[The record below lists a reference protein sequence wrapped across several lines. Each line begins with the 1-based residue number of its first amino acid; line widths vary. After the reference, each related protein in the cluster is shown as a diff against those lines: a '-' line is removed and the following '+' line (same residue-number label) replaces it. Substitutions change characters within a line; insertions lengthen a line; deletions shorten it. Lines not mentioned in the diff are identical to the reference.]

1 MSDLLTPD
9 ALAPRLRNTIFGRS
23 EIIHYFRSTTSTN
36 EMAMKAGL
44 EGAEEGSLFIA
55 DEQTAGRGRAG
66 HGWHSSGEGGL
77 YFSILLRPNMNPT
90 DVLWLSLITGL
101 SAHYAIDSVLGA
113 PPDLRWP
120 NDIMLGNRK
129 LGGILTEMSA
139 DSTHVRHVV
148 IGIGI
153 NVNQPSFPE
162 DIASIAT
169 SLRIETGHDWSRA
182 DIAAALLK
190 SLDRE
195 YRALRTGLLANV
207 SPSIVKRFER
217 CSSYAHG
224 ASVVVEE
231 AGGFTGQTVGLDSR
245 GFLRVQT
252 DDGVKTVLSGGVRK
266 LPKE

>member
-1 MSDLLTPD
+1 MPDSLTPD
-9 ALAPRLRNTIFGRS
+9 ALAPALRNTIFGRP
-23 EIIHYFRSTTSTN
+23 EIIHYFRSVGSTN
-36 EMAMKAGL
+36 EMAAQAAAA
-44 EGAEEGSLFIA
+44 GAEEGSLFIA
-55 DEQTAGRGRAG
+55 DEQTSGRGRGG
-66 HGWHSSGEGGL
+66 HDWHSAADGGL
-77 YFSILLRPNMNPT
+77 YLSVVLRPNLNPT

-101 SAHYAIDSVLGA
+101 SAHYAVESVLGT

-129 LGGILTEMSA
+129 LGGILTEMQA

-148 IGIGI
+148 VGVGI

-162 DIASIAT
+162 DLAPIAT
-169 SLRIETGHDWSRA
+169 SLRIETGHDWSRLN
-182 DIAAALLK
+182 IAAALLK

-195 YRALRTGLLANV
+195 YRALRTGVLANV

-224 ASVVVEE
+224 ANVMVDEG
-231 AGGFTGQTVGLDSR
+231 GGFTGETVGLDTR
-245 GFLRVQT
+245 GFLRVKT

-266 LPKE
+266 VPAK